1 MTVEQ
6 FFNKYKGIG
15 IDYDNWYGFQCMD
28 LYHQYDKE
36 CIGSKNYP
44 APAAKDVWNKYDSNF
59 YTRIANTPTNI
70 PQEGDVIIWGTLIG
84 PYGHIAVFYAGDV
97 INFTSFD
104 QNFPINSKCHFQVH
118 SYKGVLGWLRPKQ
131 LPKDV
136 IIPVTGPET
145 TTPEIPQTPPSEE
158 AIIPPAS
165 TGEIS
170 PEVTAVEATIGG
182 EEVQPSVPVD
192 PAGGNDSNGSDSS
205 TTTILRDSPPDI
217 SKPVLSLT
225 SFDIFISQTLKK
237 IWSLFIKWF
246 KK

>member
-1 MTVEQ
+1 MTVRG
-6 FFNKYKGIG
+6 FFDKWNGRG
-15 IDYDNWYGFQCMD
+15 IDWDNWYGFQCMD

-44 APAAKDVWNKYDSNF
+44 APAAKDVWNKYDNNF
-59 YTRIANTPTNI
+59 YTRIPNTPTNI

-145 TTPEIPQTPPSEE
+145 TTSEPPQTPPSEAVIE
-158 AIIPPAS
+158 PQIEP
-165 TGEIS
+165 T
-170 PEVTAVEATIGG
+170 PEVTAVETPAGG
-182 EEVQPSVPVD
+182 EEVQPSVPD
-192 PAGGNDSNGSDSS
+192 DTSGGSDSNGSGD
-205 TTTILRDSPPDI
+205 TPTVILRDSPPDVP
-217 SKPVLSLT
+217 KPVLSFSSL
-225 SFDIFISQTLKK
+225 DLFISQTLKA
-237 IWSLFIKWF
+237 IWNGLMRFLKRF
-246 KK
+246 

>member
-1 MTVEQ
+1 MTVQQ
-6 FFNKYKGIG
+6 FFNKWNGKG
-15 IDYDNWYGFQCMD
+15 IDYDGWYGFQCMD

-44 APAAKDVWNKYDSNF
+44 APAAKDVWNKYDSSF
-59 YTRIANTPTNI
+59 YKRISNTPTNI

-118 SYKGVLGWLRPKQ
+118 SYKGVLGWLRPNQ

-145 TTPEIPQTPPSEE
+145 TTSETSPAPPEAVVETPLETPAPEE
-158 AIIPPAS
+158 PA
-165 TGEIS
+165 
-170 PEVTAVEATIGG
+170 GG
-182 EEVQPSVPVD
+182 EEIQPSVPVD
-192 PAGGNDSNGSDSS
+192 PDSGSSS
-205 TTTILRDSPPDI
+205 DGSSGDNVVERPIEPSVDKPNLSGSSLDIL
-217 SKPVLSLT
+217 
-225 SFDIFISQTLKK
+225 ISQTLKA
-237 IWSLFIKWF
+237 IWNGLIRLLKRF
-246 KK
+246 

>member
-1 MTVEQ
+1 MTVKG
-6 FFNKYKGIG
+6 FFDKWNGKG
-15 IDYDNWYGFQCMD
+15 IDYDGWYGFQCMD

-59 YTRIANTPTNI
+59 YTRIPNTPTNI
-70 PQEGDVIIWGTLIG
+70 PQEGDVIIWGTAIG

-136 IIPVTGPET
+136 IIPITGPET
-145 TTPEIPQTPPSEE
+145 TTSETPPAPPK
-158 AIIPPAS
+158 AIIETPPETPAS
-165 TGEIS
+165 KEPAGS
-170 PEVTAVEATIGG
+170 
-182 EEVQPSVPVD
+182 EEVQPGIPVD
-192 PAGGNDSNGSDSS
+192 PIGGSDSNGSGD
-205 TTTILRDSPPDI
+205 TPAVILRDSPSDI
-217 SKPVLSLT
+217 PKPILSLT
-225 SFDIFISQTLKK
+225 TFDIFIQKTLKK
-237 IWSLFIKWF
+237 IWNVLVKLFK
-246 KK
+246 

>member
-1 MTVEQ
+1 MTVRG
-6 FFNKYKGIG
+6 FFDKYNGKG

-28 LYHQYDKE
+28 LYHQFDKE

-59 YTRIANTPTNI
+59 YTRISNTPTNI
-70 PQEGDVIIWGTLIG
+70 PQEGDVIIWGTIIG

-145 TTPEIPQTPPSEE
+145 TTSE
-158 AIIPPAS
+158 IPPAPPEAVVE
-165 TGEIS
+165 TP
-170 PEVTAVEATIGG
+170 PEVTAPEEPTGG
-182 EEVQPSVPVD
+182 EEVQPSILVD
-192 PAGGNDSNGSDSS
+192 TTGGSDSNGSSS
-205 TTTILRDSPPDI
+205 NNILERPAEPSID
-217 SKPVLSLT
+217 KPNLSVSRL
-225 SFDIFISQTLKK
+225 DIFISQTLKK
-237 IWSLFIKWF
+237 VWDVLMNLIGIKSR
-246 KK
+246 

>member
-1 MTVEQ
+1 MTVRG
-6 FFNKYKGIG
+6 FFDKWNGKGC
-15 IDYDNWYGFQCMD
+15 DYDGWYGFQCMD

-59 YTRIANTPTNI
+59 YTRISNTPTNI
-70 PQEGDVIIWGTLIG
+70 PQEGDVIIWGTIIG

-136 IIPVTGPET
+136 IIPVTGQET
-145 TTPEIPQTPPSEE
+145 TTSE
-158 AIIPPAS
+158 IPPAPPEAVVE
-165 TGEIS
+165 TP
-170 PEVTAVEATIGG
+170 PEVTAPEEPTGG
-182 EEVQPSVPVD
+182 EEVQPSILVD
-192 PAGGNDSNGSDSS
+192 TTGGSDSNGSSS
-205 TTTILRDSPPDI
+205 NNILERPAEPSID
-217 SKPVLSLT
+217 KPNLSVSRL
-225 SFDIFISQTLKK
+225 DIFISQTLKK
-237 IWSLFIKWF
+237 VWDVLMNLIGIKSR
-246 KK
+246 

>member
-1 MTVEQ
+1 MTVRG
-6 FFNKYKGIG
+6 FFDKWNGRG
-15 IDYDNWYGFQCMD
+15 IDWDNWYGFQCMD

-44 APAAKDVWNKYDSNF
+44 APAAKDVWNKYDNNF
-59 YTRIANTPTNI
+59 YTRIPNTPTNI
-70 PQEGDVIIWGTLIG
+70 PQEGDVIIWGTIIG

-145 TTPEIPQTPPSEE
+145 TTSEPPQTPPSE
-158 AIIPPAS
+158 AVIIPEVAS
-165 TGEIS
+165 KITISEI
-170 PEVTAVEATIGG
+170 
-182 EEVQPSVPVD
+182 
-192 PAGGNDSNGSDSS
+192 PAGGETPVEDIQDNIPVGGSVNNRGASDDVLVEPRNDTNLGSRSS
-205 TTTILRDSPPDI
+205 ITRL
-217 SKPVLSLT
+217 
-225 SFDIFISQTLKK
+225 DIFISQTLKK
-237 IWSLFIKWF
+237 IWNGIVSFFRK
-246 KK
+246 

>member
-1 MTVEQ
+1 MTVRG
-6 FFNKYKGIG
+6 FFDKYNGKG
-15 IDYDNWYGFQCMD
+15 IDYDGWYGFQCMD

-44 APAAKDVWNKYDSNF
+44 APAAKDVWNKYDFNF
-59 YTRIANTPTNI
+59 YKRISNTPTNI
-70 PQEGDVIIWGTLIG
+70 PQEGDVIIWGTTIG
-84 PYGHIAVFYAGDV
+84 PYGHIAVFYACDV

-145 TTPEIPQTPPSEE
+145 TTSEIPQTPPSEAVIE
-158 AIIPPAS
+158 PTP
-165 TGEIS
+165 T
-170 PEVTAVEATIGG
+170 PETTAVETPAGG
-182 EEVQPSVPVD
+182 EEVQPSVPD
-192 PAGGNDSNGSDSS
+192 DTSGWSDSNGSGD
-205 TTTILRDSPPDI
+205 TPTVILRDSPPDI